1 MLTFKDLEFRGI
13 SYDTSGSGVRAYVQ
27 FDNGYYISV
36 VKATFTY
43 GGPEGLYEAAVLD
56 RTGSLTYDTP
66 VTDDVIG
73 HLTEEG
79 VTDVMRQIQ
88 ELSPAE

>member
-1 MLTFKDLEFRGI
+1 MLTFKDLEFSDAFG
-13 SYDTSGSGVRAYVQ
+13 GEAFGLRAYVA
-27 FDNGYYISV
+27 FPNGYGISV
-36 VKATFTY
+36 VIGPYTY

-56 RTGSLTYDTP
+56 RNGSLTYDTP